1 MLKKILAPALGAIA
15 LSATVLPSAAQVPAP
30 QVAQA
35 CLRLESQLATLDSQN
50 VADPQ
55 QQALEAS
62 YNQQRANVDAMIAKS
77 RGMGCGRNFL
87 FGPRPPAECRG
98 LEAQIDKQ
106 RTSVDRL
113 ESQLKRGNGDAGLR
127 EARRRDLIAALAQ
140 YQCGPQYQAAAPQ
153 EPQRGGLFGLL
164 FGNRGGGGG
173 GGGGVHEQYP
183 GGPAELP
190 QSSTFR
196 TVCARTCDGFFFP
209 VSFSTVPA
217 RFGQDENI
225 CRRTCPGTEA
235 IMFSYPNPGGT
246 IEQATSPSG
255 QAYKDLPNAFKYQT
269 EFVKDCSCRPANMS
283 WAQALANAEDDTV
296 QRGDIVVDEERARA
310 MSLPKGTGNVRATP
324 DEAARAAQDS
334 ATTVTNEGVVEGPA
348 NTDPPAG
355 FSQPPAQDTGERTAV
370 PYYVPPPPRPR
381 EPVYVPPQF
390 R

>member
-1 MLKKILAPALGAIA
+1 MLKKILAPALGAIVFA
-15 LSATVLPSAAQVPAP
+15 ATVLPSAAQVP
-30 QVAQA
+30 QA
-35 CLRLESQLATLDSQN
+35 CIRLESQLATLDSQN
-50 VADPQ
+50 TADPQ
-55 QQALEAS
+55 QQALQAS
-62 YNQQRANVDAMIAKS
+62 YNQQRSNIDAMIAKS

-98 LEAQIDKQ
+98 LEAQIDKL
-106 RTSVDRL
+106 RDNLDRM
-113 ESQLKRGNGDAGLR
+113 ESQLKRGRGDDGLR
-127 EARRRDLIAALAQ
+127 EARRRDLLAALAQ

-153 EPQRGGLFGLL
+153 EQQRGGLFGLL
-164 FGNRGGGGG
+164 FGNRGNNGGYR
-173 GGGGVHEQYP
+173 EQYP
-183 GGPAELP
+183 GGPTEVP

-235 IMFSYPNPGGT
+235 IMFSYPNPGGS
-246 IEQATSPSG
+246 IDQATSSSG
-255 QAYKDLPNAFKYQT
+255 QAYKDMPNAFKYQT
-269 EFVKDCSCRPANMS
+269 EFVKDCSCKPANMS

-310 MSLPKGTGNVRATP
+310 MSQPKGTGNVRATP

-334 ATTVTNEGVVEGPA
+334 ATAVTDGGIIEGPA

-355 FSQPPAQDTGERTAV
+355 FSDQQQAAPPAAGERTAV

>member
-15 LSATVLPSAAQVPAP
+15 LAATVLPLAAQAP
-30 QVAQA
+30 QA
-35 CLRLESQLATLDSQN
+35 CLRLESQLAALDSQN

-62 YNQQRANVDAMIAKS
+62 YNQQRANVDAMIQKS

-98 LEAQIDKQ
+98 LEAQIDKL
-106 RTSVDRL
+106 RNNLDRL
-113 ESQLKRGNGDAGLR
+113 ETQLNRGNGDAGLR
-127 EARRRDLIAALAQ
+127 EARRRDVIAALAQ
-140 YQCGPQYQAAAPQ
+140 YQCGPQYQAATPQ

-173 GGGGVHEQYP
+173 YREQYP
-183 GGPAELP
+183 GGPTELP

-225 CRRTCPGTEA
+225 CRRTCPGAEA

-246 IEQATSPSG
+246 IDQATSTSG

-269 EFVKDCSCRPANMS
+269 EFVKDCSCKPANMS

-310 MSLPKGTGNVRATP
+310 MSQPKGTGNLRATP

-334 ATTVTNEGVVEGPA
+334 ATAVTNEGVVEGPA
-348 NTDPPAG
+348 NTDPPAN
-355 FSQPPAQDTGERTAV
+355 FPEEQAAPNNGERTAV

>member
-15 LSATVLPSAAQVPAP
+15 LAATVPPLAAQVP
-30 QVAQA
+30 QA

-62 YNQQRANVDAMIAKS
+62 YNQQRANVDAMIQKS

-98 LEAQIDKQ
+98 LEAQIDKL
-106 RTSVDRL
+106 RNNLDRL
-113 ESQLKRGNGDAGLR
+113 EAQLNRGNGDAGLR
-127 EARRRDLIAALAQ
+127 EARRRDVIAALAQ

-173 GGGGVHEQYP
+173 YREQYP
-183 GGPAELP
+183 GGPTELP

-225 CRRTCPGTEA
+225 CRRTCPGAEA

-246 IEQATSPSG
+246 IDQATSTSG

-310 MSLPKGTGNVRATP
+310 MSQPKGTGDLRATP

-334 ATTVTNEGVVEGPA
+334 ATAVTNEGVVEGPA

-355 FSQPPAQDTGERTAV
+355 FPEQQAAPNNGERTAV
-370 PYYVPPPPRPR
+370 PYYVPPPRAR